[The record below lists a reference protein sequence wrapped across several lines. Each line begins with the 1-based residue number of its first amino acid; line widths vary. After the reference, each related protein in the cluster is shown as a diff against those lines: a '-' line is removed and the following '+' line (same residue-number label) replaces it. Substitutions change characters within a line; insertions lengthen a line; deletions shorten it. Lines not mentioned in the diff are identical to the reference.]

1 MELCGNTI
9 KSASELSK
17 AVDKH
22 DKNQQQTKAIKPAVK
37 VAAKETT
44 PGNVGTEIDGAQSL
58 LFNLDSANC
67 DVVHTL
73 TTFNTAAD
81 FMKEKSKVDFSGH
94 TYVIK
99 NCPDLQAA
107 FDERNYKQ
115 AMEQERGQAPGLGA
129 NKSSIRERMLD
140 LTPNTN
146 IQFPRDDDSNMHR
159 RWSKHISMFLCLPA
173 LVYKGFDKRDMAH
186 CRYQIAGEREI
197 IVMECD
203 HLLDFAIKIG
213 VHIEQDQDFTTYMEC
228 VVDALST
235 TEAVEVLKGVGARAT
250 WCHDL
255 NIPVDS

>member
-1 MELCGNTI
+1 MSRSRSRSPRIANLQEETREQGRTDALFNTCR
-9 KSASELSK
+9 KK
-17 AVDKH
+17 KG
-22 DKNQQQTKAIKPAVK
+22 
-37 VAAKETT
+37 KEI
-44 PGNVGTEIDGAQSL
+44 ERDQSL

-73 TTFNTAAD
+73 KTFNTAAD
-81 FMKEKSKVDFSGH
+81 FMKEKCKLDFSGH
-94 TYVIK
+94 TYVIQ

-115 AMEQERGQAPGLGA
+115 AMEQERGHAPGLGA

-159 RWSKHISMFLCLPA
+159 RWSKHISMFLCLPG
-173 LVYKGFDKRDMAH
+173 LVYKGFDQLDMAH

-197 IVMECD
+197 IVMEFN

-213 VHIEQDQDFTTYMEC
+213 VHIEQVQDFTTYMEC

-235 TEAVEVLKGVGARAT
+235 TEAVEVFKGVSGFFFLKRYNRSVT
-250 WCHDL
+250 
-255 NIPVDS
+255 